1 MAKWPKYKLHEKE
14 SIVTQ
19 ISQRGLYVMRDEKK
33 ISKYNC
39 NWNEREQ
46 LNDLLKIKTEYGDAV
61 LHQNIF

>member
-19 ISQRGLYVMRDEKK
+19 ISQRGLHVMRDEKK
-33 ISKYNC
+33 ISNITVT
-39 NWNEREQ
+39 EMREQ